1 MEFILPLAAIVLIV
15 AFVGYVRRGQQ
26 KTNCPECGST
36 QLRIVDKQLK
46 ELKQDTTRGYSVKLD
61 VSLILETRYRCQVC
75 NHTWLV
81 TAPEN

>member
-1 MEFILPLAAIVLIV
+1 MEFILPLAVVVLIAV
-15 AFVGYVRRGQQ
+15 FVGYVRRGQQ

-36 QLRIVDKQLK
+36 QLHIVDKQLK
-46 ELKQDTTRGYSVKLD
+46 ELKQDSTRGYSVKLD
-61 VSLILETRYRCQVC
+61 VSLILETRYRCQMC